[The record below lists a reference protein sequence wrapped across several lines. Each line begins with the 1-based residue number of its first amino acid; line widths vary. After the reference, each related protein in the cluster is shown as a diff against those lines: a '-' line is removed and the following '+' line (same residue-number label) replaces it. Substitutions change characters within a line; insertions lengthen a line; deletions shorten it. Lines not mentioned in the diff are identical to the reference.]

1 MNALILR
8 WRSAASPRYIPL
20 VAGVE
25 FVRSALM
32 LVLLPSLGVHLLGMS
47 MATIGIAISAH
58 YLFDNALRP
67 LFGYLADELGASTL
81 LGGGLLISGAAMVL
95 MFSSRSPYA
104 LIAATALFG
113 IGTSALWP
121 VVISRLTSEVP
132 EGQRAKSL
140 STVYAAWM
148 IASGSGTVFA
158 NALTQSSAPF
168 VLTTLTAVLLSSG
181 SYALFSK
188 MKSAKSVSFHF
199 SRVVQN
205 WIQDWH
211 LLFVHL
217 KASKWL
223 FPGMYVQTFAIGLL
237 IPVFSSYA
245 RIVLHDHPAQVT
257 VAMLL
262 VGGAAVSM
270 LPIFGRLVDRVG
282 SRPFLVG
289 GYLGA
294 GIAIS
299 LFTMQKSFWPAIT
312 VLIAAGIFYA
322 MILPAWNNVLDL
334 AVSEEWRAAMWGFF
348 MMIEGLGTATGPLLS
363 GELWVTWGPHAPFW
377 ATAIIVIGMAGL
389 YSFLRHPALI
399 RR

>member
-363 GELWVTWGPHAPFW
+363 GELW
-377 ATAIIVIGMAGL
+377 
-389 YSFLRHPALI
+389 
-399 RR
+399 